1 MEKRAPVDIEN
12 DLIAHLAAANI
23 SKEHLAEISKSIA
36 SSLGSGLKIVDW
48 WIIGIPAFEQVVI
61 QAQLPIKETETLNRL
76 ILNERFKGIDI
87 LRKGIPKPDFF
98 QIDLTIQNVRS
109 NMPKV

>member
-1 MEKRAPVDIEN
+1 MEKRAPVDVEK
-12 DLIAHLAAANI
+12 DLIAHLAAANM

-36 SSLGSGLKIVDW
+36 ASFGSGLKIIDW
-48 WIIGIPAFEQVVI
+48 WIIGIPAFEHVVI
-61 QAQLPIKETETLNRL
+61 QAQLPIKETDTLSKL

-98 QIDLTIQNVRS
+98 QVNLTIQNVRE
-109 NMPKV
+109 NMPGV